1 MLTGLWCDIGMNS
14 HAPAGDAG
22 NGSEGGSFY
31 EETEQPLRHFRK
43 PSTYIAK
50 VWVF

>member
-1 MLTGLWCDIGMNS
+1 MLTGLWCDVGMNS
-14 HAPAGDAG
+14 LAPSGD
-22 NGSEGGSFY
+22 EVRLERDSFY

-43 PSTYIAK
+43 PSAYIAK